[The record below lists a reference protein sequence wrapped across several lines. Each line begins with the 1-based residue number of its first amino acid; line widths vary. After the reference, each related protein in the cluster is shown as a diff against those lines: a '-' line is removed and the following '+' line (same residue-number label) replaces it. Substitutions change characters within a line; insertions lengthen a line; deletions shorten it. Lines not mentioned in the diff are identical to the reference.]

1 MLLVNY
7 YVQYNLKGPTM
18 KSEELYV
25 DIIGMLSLID
35 NDEEKLMAVL
45 NFLENQILN
54 DGINPKNHE
63 LSEEYRSTILQIA
76 HAIDSVFV
84 CYLNPDTLEIEQVE
98 NRGIFE
104 NEAYNEQNDD
114 LLDEYDL
121 SNAKWD
127 DRIKFEPLDSNDVL
141 LIMQKF
147 VTQLNDEQL
156 SRKLESVL
164 GEENP
169 VTKFRRIIEKTDK
182 RSAWKAYKDQATIDY
197 VKTRLLDQMR
207 LR

>member
-1 MLLVNY
+1 
-7 YVQYNLKGPTM
+7 M

-54 DGINPKNHE
+54 DGINPKNNE
-63 LSEEYRSTILQIA
+63 LPEEYRSTILQIA
-76 HAIDSVFV
+76 HAIERGFV

-104 NEAYNEQNDD
+104 NEAYNEQNED

-147 VTQLNDEQL
+147 VTQLNDEGL

-169 VTKFRRIIEKTDK
+169 VTKFRRIIEKSDK
-182 RSAWKAYKDQATIDY
+182 RSAWKAYRDQATIDY